1 MLYLL
6 VVLHIYIYIY
16 IYATLRH
23 YLSLTKYIRAFHRQN
38 SAIHNSFY
46 IYIYIYIYISRYI
59 HLSIHILPYLFST
72 LSMCLEQ
79 NLRHTPLTLC
89 LLTHHFTYHSFRYIS
104 IYLYSLTIDPLV
116 QFTHTFFFYISLY
129 RYITLE
135 VHTQHIPLYY

>member
-1 MLYLL
+1 MHEGRRSLY
-6 VVLHIYIYIY
+6 
-16 IYATLRH
+16 AG
-23 YLSLTKYIRAFHRQN
+23 RQN
-38 SAIHNSFY
+38 PNSPKS
-46 IYIYIYIYISRYI
+46 YIYIYISRYI

-79 NLRHTPLTLC
+79 NLRHRPLTLC

-104 IYLYSLTIDPLV
+104 IYLYSLTIDHLV

-135 VHTQHIPLYY
+135 VHTQHIPLSYQSYYITFILTNIPTL